1 MGVADNTLLDLIGK
15 VRSWIYWGTSDLTS
29 ISGEVKMTD
38 GGQTMCCQ
46 CEIRVSESC
55 LGYHCQKCSRLFCE
69 RCVQGYGYGSFVVVE
84 SKSGTQA
91 GLHLRSCRFC
101 GNLDVKQKI
110 GGKFSHKIHP
120 SDSPRQSPEPPSP
133 NCIRYVTISVIS
145 IYQDLIKIFYLK
157 FCFFIGVTKM
167 KQGILQRT
175 CSARIALILQM

>member
-1 MGVADNTLLDLIGK
+1 MGIGVCEVLMGVADNTLLDLIGK

-110 GGKFSHKIHP
+110 G
-120 SDSPRQSPEPPSP
+120 E
-133 NCIRYVTISVIS
+133 NLVIRYILPIHLVKAQNHLHQIVSGM
-145 IYQDLIKIFYLK
+145 LLYL
-157 FCFFIGVTKM
+157 
-167 KQGILQRT
+167 
-175 CSARIALILQM
+175 